1 MRLFEF
7 AALCGVSCCVRSV
20 FGLTL
25 FSSLYVSEFLIAAC
39 GVSPL
44 RGRPALSKAKGLDP
58 NAFSFWCGFGGAVRS
73 LAALFCFS
81 FYCYCDRN
89 LLRFAVLSLK
99 LICRYYRFRRFRL
112 PALIRQPQL
121 HYSARSAAEYPAP
134 RKQIVLRFIPVYP
147 PPVQRQR
154 RFTGCH
160 KALRSPSAAQKIKP
174 PDTLR

>member
-1 MRLFEF
+1 MLSVNAPHAGLRVYASFFCGVDYDSLLFLFCMRLFDLRLCAFCVWADGF
-7 AALCGVSCCVRSV
+7 A
-20 FGLTL
+20 
-25 FSSLYVSEFLIAAC
+25 SLYVSEFLTFAC

-44 RGRPALSKAKGLDP
+44 RGRPKDSALWNPAALERLA
-58 NAFSFWCGFGGAVRS
+58 NFFFWVRIWWCCRS

-121 HYSARSAAEYPAP
+121 HYPA
-134 RKQIVLRFIPVYP
+134 
-147 PPVQRQR
+147 
-154 RFTGCH
+154 
-160 KALRSPSAAQKIKP
+160 
-174 PDTLR
+174 